1 MKTIVKSSL
10 ILFFLLPVFVLSQN
24 KMTPEE
30 RTERLKERLSLTDD
44 QAENV
49 LFIYQMTDVKIAEEM
64 KKNLTDEERREKMTK
79 IMTNIDKQIE
89 SLLTPEQKIEYEKL
103 KAEMKEMREKMRN
116 NRGGGRGMR

>member
-1 MKTIVKSSL
+1 MKITFSTL
-10 ILFFLLPVFVLSQN
+10 ILFLLLLPALSVAQN
-24 KMTPEE
+24 RLTPEE
-30 RTERLKERLSLTDD
+30 RTERLKERLSLTDE

-64 KKNLTDEERREKMTK
+64 KKNLTDEERRNKMIK
-79 IMTNIDKQIE
+79 LMENIDKQIE
-89 SLLTPEQKIEYEKL
+89 SLLTEEQKVEYEKL

>member
-1 MKTIVKSSL
+1 MKTIVKSFL
-10 ILFFLLPVFVLSQN
+10 ILFFLLPVVLLSQN
-24 KMTPEE
+24 RMTPEE

-49 LFIYQMTDVKIAEEM
+49 LFIYQMTDAKIAEEM
-64 KKNLTDEERREKMTK
+64 KKNLTDEERRETMTK

-116 NRGGGRGMR
+116 NRGGRGMR